1 MILYKYLPAERIDI
15 LENLRIRFTQPNAMN
30 DPFEARPD
38 FYITEEGQARELAN
52 VIRQVP
58 LSIFGDG
65 RTATQATAD
74 REAYADRAERDPNF
88 AKDLIEQSSLQVP
101 NPELV
106 NRLYQL
112 YNHIGILSLS
122 ETSNNLLMWAHYAVG
137 HTGFVLEFD
146 SSHDFFKT
154 NDSLTGFAKPI
165 PVEYKL
171 ERPRAQI
178 DEPNLSEIF
187 FIKGSPWKYER
198 EWRYLKYLNEAD
210 VRRKDL
216 NNLDANLF
224 RLPPKC
230 IVSIILGCYRVPELE
245 NKILALRCERPELQ
259 HLRIHRMRAS
269 TKHYQLEK
277 EEIEI

>member
-1 MILYKYLPAERIDI
+1 M
-15 LENLRIRFTQPNAMN
+15 
-30 DPFEARPD
+30 
-38 FYITEEGQARELAN
+38 
-52 VIRQVP
+52 IRQAP
-58 LSIFGDG
+58 ITIFSNDQ
-65 RTATQATAD
+65 TSSQAEAD
-74 REAYADRAERDPNF
+74 RETYAERAERDPNF
-88 AKDLIEQSSLQVP
+88 AKDLIEQSSLRIP

-122 ETSNNLLMWAHYAVG
+122 ETSNNLLMWAHYAGG

-146 SSHDFFKT
+146 SSHDFFET
-154 NDSLTGFAKPI
+154 NDSVTGFAKPI
-165 PVEYKL
+165 PVEYNL

-178 DEPNLSEIF
+178 DEPDLSEIF

-198 EWRYLKYLNEAD
+198 EWRYLKYLNDAD
-210 VRRKDL
+210 VRCKDL

-230 IVSIILGCYRVPELE
+230 IVSIILGCYRDPKLE
-245 NKILALRCERPELQ
+245 NKILALRCECPELQ
-259 HLRIHRMRAS
+259 HLRIYRMRAS

-277 EEIEI
+277 EAIEI